1 MCDYHDGMDASDRRF
16 VSRACMVC
24 EWHGEAVERDVAPV
38 ECPWCHAPTRIT
50 RQEWLIP
57 MLGNKNSHAA
67 AAATL
72 SRLGAS
78 RGGKARAARLS
89 SSRRSEIARTAAQ
102 ARWRRR

>member
-38 ECPWCHAPTRIT
+38 ECPWCHAPTRVD
-50 RQEWLIP
+50 REEWLFDAAG
-57 MLGNKNSHAA
+57 LRAQAA
-67 AAATL
+67 AYGRAGGLKGGRIRAERL
-72 SRLGAS
+72 SPGRRAQIA
-78 RGGKARAARLS
+78 RRAA
-89 SSRRSEIARTAAQ
+89 A